1 MSLLE
6 KACLG
11 QNSNACYYL
20 SGMYISG
27 VRKKESDRNDKLY
40 DVAKNMKQA
49 HKFALEGCN
58 LGNVYCC
65 ANLSQM
71 YSKGEGEIHIIFL
84 IPHCNWIKIILGVG
98 VEKNEKLAEKYKQIS
113 LEMQNQ
119 ILETNKTLTFQQ
131 GIK

>member
-1 MSLLE
+1 MALLE

-11 QNSNACYYL
+11 KNANSCYYL
-20 SGMYISG
+20 SGMYIKG
-27 VRKKESDRNDKLY
+27 VKKPNSDDKKGDY
-40 DVAKNMKQA
+40 EVPINMKSA

-71 YSKGEGEIHIIFL
+71 YSKGDGKLDYEII
-84 IPHCNWIKIILGVG
+84 CNWWLNSIFVVG
-98 VEKNEKLAEKYKQIS
+98 VEKNEELAEKYKKLS
-113 LEMQNQ
+113 LEIQSQM
-119 ILETNKTLTFQQ
+119 LETNKTLTFQQ